1 MRVLGVI
8 SGKGGVGKTT
18 TVANLGVAL
27 ASEFKKDVV
36 LIDGNTATSN
46 LVLHLGIYSF
56 STSLEDVLDGRVSIS
71 RAIQKH
77 KSGVKLLPAPLAL
90 SKAYLDLRKLKDSLN
105 ELRYHEF
112 ILIDSCPGLG
122 EEIISMLEM
131 CDEVLI
137 VTNPE
142 LPAVTDALRAI
153 ELAKRNNVP
162 VSGVI
167 LNRVMNEKH
176 ELSVSEIEFFLDAR
190 VIAVVPEDSMVR
202 KSIASGN
209 PVVLSSP
216 NSPAAIGFK
225 KLAARLAGK
234 EYKIGFF
241 AKLRNFF
248 RLRRKPEPLVGEG
261 ELLMKEAVIKV
272 EETLKKGGE
281 VEKKPIIPA
290 ASIPVPPPVE
300 KVEEAPKIAVEVKI
314 GEMVE
319 GMHRLNNLKMK
330 KGMAESI
337 LKELN
342 IRYGKGL
349 VEKAIY
355 EKLKGMYERELSE
368 RSAEIEK
375 LEAEMEK
382 QKTEL

>member
-1 MRVLGVI
+1 MRVISII

-18 TVANLGVAL
+18 TAANLGVAL
-27 ASEFKKDVV
+27 ASEFKKEVV
-36 LIDGNTATSN
+36 LIDGNITTPN

-56 STSLEDVLDGRVSIS
+56 STSLEDILDGRVSIS
-71 RAIQKH
+71 RAMQRH
-77 KSGVKLLPAPLAL
+77 KSGVKLLPAPMAL
-90 SKAYLDLRKLKDSLN
+90 SRTYPDLRKLKDLLN
-105 ELRYHEF
+105 ELRYYEF

-122 EEIISMLEM
+122 GEIIPALEM

-142 LPAVTDALRAI
+142 LPAVTEALRAI
-153 ELAKRNNVP
+153 EVAKRNNVP
-162 VSGVI
+162 VGGVI
-167 LNRVMNEKH
+167 LNRVMNERH
-176 ELSVSEIEFFLDAR
+176 ELSVSEIELFLGAK

-202 KSIASGN
+202 EGIASGN

-216 NSPAAIGFK
+216 NSPAAIEFK
-225 KLAARLAGK
+225 KLAARLAGR

-248 RLRRKPEPLVGEG
+248 RLRRKPEPLVAGE
-261 ELLMKEAVIKV
+261 ERMIKEAVIKV
-272 EETLKKGGE
+272 EEILKKEGE

-290 ASIPVPPPVE
+290 PPPVE
-300 KVEEAPKIAVEVKI
+300 KMEEAPKIAVEVKI
-314 GEMVE
+314 GEMLE
-319 GMHRLNNLKMK
+319 RMRSLNNLKLK

-342 IRYGKGL
+342 IKYGKGL

-368 RSAEIEK
+368 RSKEIEK